1 LSFAINLAALHA
13 APTLALE
20 LSLGLLQDLRARFA
34 RAFAMSVD
42 VLAFRELDV
51 DGLRVLA
58 ADRFLALAISASL
71 VADH

>member
-1 LSFAINLAALHA
+1 MAFRVAGAIGAVAV
-13 APTLALE
+13 E

-58 ADRFLALAISASL
+58 ADGFRDSCDRRSTRCRP
-71 VADH
+71 